1 MHPDG
6 LEELSA
12 VECLRLM
19 ATVPVGRIAYTRQ
32 AMPAVEPVNFA
43 VDDGVIVFRTGRD
56 GKLAAAVRRA
66 VVAFQADELD
76 PVTRSGWSV
85 TVVGLSQ
92 EVTLPGEITR
102 LGRLGLETWAP
113 GTRDHFIRVTP
124 SVVTGR
130 RLHPA
135 RG

>member
-6 LEELSA
+6 LEELTA
-12 VECLRLM
+12 AECLRLL
-19 ATVPVGRIAYTRQ
+19 ATVPVGRVAYTRQ

-43 VDDGVIVFRTGRD
+43 LDGGVIVFRTDRG

-85 TVVGLSQ
+85 TVVGLSE
-92 EVTLPGEITR
+92 EVTAPGEVAR
-102 LGRLGLETWAP
+102 LGRLGLEAWAP
-113 GTRDHFIRVTP
+113 GSRDHFIRVTP
-124 SVVTGR
+124 EAVTGR
-130 RLHPA
+130 RLRPA

>member
-6 LEELSA
+6 LEELPA
-12 VECLRLM
+12 AECLRLM
-19 ATVPVGRIAYTRQ
+19 ATVPVGRVAYTRQ

-43 VDDGVIVFRTGRD
+43 LDSGMIVFRTDRG

-85 TVVGLSQ
+85 TVVGLSE
-92 EVTLPGEITR
+92 EVTVPGEIAR
-102 LGRLGLETWAP
+102 LRRLSLEAWAP
-113 GTRDHFIRVTP
+113 GNRDHFIRVTP
-124 SVVTGR
+124 EVVTGR